1 LPPVERFDAAKL
13 TQFARPAA
21 GAPARSPGRRTL
33 GGVPPADRPERGGPR
48 VRLVGGIV
56 VALLMAA
63 ILAAY
68 IVVSR
73 PWDLRA
79 HRPAV
84 HRSPTTSQHGT

>member
-1 LPPVERFDAAKL
+1 
-13 TQFARPAA
+13 
-21 GAPARSPGRRTL
+21 
-33 GGVPPADRPERGGPR
+33 
-48 VRLVGGIV
+48 VRLVGGIL